1 MERRIVINLPN
12 GESKKVPIDETV
24 LKLTNSQITSLP
36 SEIGKLVNLE
46 KLVVYTNQLTSLP
59 SEIGKLV
66 NLKELWVFDNRLT
79 SLPPEIGKLVNLEK
93 LYVFDNQLTSLPSA
107 IVKLVNLKELQV
119 SSNQLTS
126 LPPEIGKLVNLK
138 ELDVSSNQMTSLPSE
153 IGKLVNLEKL
163 VVFKNQLTSLP
174 PEIGELVN
182 LEKLYVSSN
191 QLTSLPSAIGKLV
204 NLKELDV
211 SFNQLTSLPSEIGKL
226 VNLKEL
232 VVFKNQL
239 TSLPSEIGKLV
250 NLEKLYVFDNQL
262 TSLLSEIG
270 KLVNLKELRVSR
282 NRLTSLPP
290 EIGKLVNLKEIDV
303 SHNHQLTSLPSAIG
317 KLVNLE
323 KLDVSVN
330 QLTSLPSEIGKLVN
344 LEKLVVFKNQLTS
357 LPSEIGKLVNLEKL
371 DVSVNQLTSLPS
383 AIVKLVNLKELQ
395 VSSNQLTFLP
405 HEIGQLVNLTELVV
419 TYNHLTSLPSEIGKL
434 VNLEKLVVSGNQ
446 LTSLPSEIG
455 ELVNLKV
462 LDVSENQLTS
472 LPSWLMELKELETLD
487 IRQNFIKTVPVA
499 LVDRLRYFHYDVA
512 VNIGSFFS
520 EENYPNFLYFGEAR
534 ERLLAYHQQTIEFG
548 EHIPFL
554 DFSNMT
560 NEQLKGHNWVIVA
573 FTYWAKKLENL
584 PSGLGPKINKP
595 VSYKIFPE
603 RQTELE
609 VKDSLEFL
617 AYSLNPNKKYRP
629 LWKRRSG
636 YIHLES
642 LLKNLFENKENIWVL
657 SIVSGFGTPSSSSEK
672 DIIDFLSAA
681 YFLEKDEDFSNDL
694 MRVISFNKTIKAYS
708 SLKLADLYF
717 GYVADLPDSP
727 ELISNRYMYID
738 KIKDNDIKMGLLKTL
753 NFFNPSVKENVSVS
767 PNRNIMPHLFLSCL
781 KNRYFHLVVWVLQPL
796 EKQLAITNLNRE
808 EYFDNLIYYLP
819 FIINP
824 RMKSIPLLESLNPK
838 NYGEFLPYSDED
850 IYHWLNPLDLDII
863 NEEHISSRAKYLKT
877 LSDAATKPQWWVGLS
892 SDGCK
897 NEDNTNLISGDVRG
911 EDEDDPI
918 VSYGT
923 TLYYRCYTLSELTYS
938 FRENTET
945 GAFTWTVPDE
955 PRKQF
960 PRESITQLKEVLND
974 FGANLED
981 LLNGDYELEPENVSL
996 NVIELL
1002 KKIKQGEKFF
1012 KDANAIVATWEHTY
1026 SSYEKEDKDDFE
1038 KFILWLFILAMD
1050 LRFWKGIGHDWPY
1063 KYLEDEKQRQE
1074 AGGYCTSVE
1083 REYQVNVKAE
1093 ILSDLTKYPN
1103 VYDFVKTLP
1112 LVDYSIKEKK
1122 FSVGQRK
1129 ILDLFDLAL
1138 RRNFCLTHL
1147 SDLYL
1152 NTAMFWIDQ
1161 IFKWDDEHFT
1171 EMLRWMTK
1179 NPEQQGFDRTKL
1191 SGRTGHVDPIFE
1203 SQTDDLKDKVHDMVQ
1218 KFQMTNIIYEKRWN
1232 EVTLEEMA
1240 GKAIL
1245 EEELGV
1251 D

>member
-1 MERRIVINLPN
+1 MERRIAINLPN

-24 LKLTNSQITSLP
+24 LKLNDSQLTSLP
-36 SEIGKLVNLE
+36 SEIGKLINLKELDVSSNQLTSLPSNIGKLVKLKELSVYSNQLTSLPSDIGKLVNLE
-46 KLVVYTNQLTSLP
+46 KLVVSFNQLTSLP
-59 SEIGKLV
+59 SSICDG
-66 NLKELWVFDNRLT
+66 
-79 SLPPEIGKLVNLEK
+79 LVNLE
-93 LYVFDNQLTSLPSA
+93 
-107 IVKLVNLKELQV
+107 ELDV
-119 SSNQLTS
+119 SENQLTS

-138 ELDVSSNQMTSLPSE
+138 Q
-153 IGKLVNLEKL
+153 
-163 VVFKNQLTSLP
+163 
-174 PEIGELVN
+174 
-182 LEKLYVSSN
+182 LYVGNN
-191 QLTSLPSAIGKLV
+191 Q
-204 NLKELDV
+204 
-211 SFNQLTSLPSEIGKL
+211 
-226 VNLKEL
+226 
-232 VVFKNQL
+232 
-239 TSLPSEIGKLV
+239 
-250 NLEKLYVFDNQL
+250 
-262 TSLLSEIG
+262 
-270 KLVNLKELRVSR
+270 
-282 NRLTSLPP
+282 LTSLPP
-290 EIGKLVNLKEIDV
+290 EIGKLVNLKNLSV
-303 SHNHQLTSLPSAIG
+303 YANQLTSLPSAICDGLVNLKELSVSDNRLTSLPFEIG

-323 KLDVSVN
+323 ELIVHNN
-330 QLTSLPSEIGKLVN
+330 QLTSLPSEIGDLIN
-344 LEKLVVFKNQLTS
+344 LKELVVFQNQLIS
-357 LPSEIGKLVNLEKL
+357 LPSDIGKLVNLRGLFVYK
-371 DVSVNQLTSLPS
+371 NRLTSLPPD
-383 AIVKLVNLKELQ
+383 IGKLVNLKEL
-395 VSSNQLTFLP
+395 
-405 HEIGQLVNLTELVV
+405 VV
-419 TYNHLTSLPSEIGKL
+419 YD
-434 VNLEKLVVSGNQ
+434 NQ
-446 LTSLPSEIG
+446 LTSLPPDIG
-455 ELVNLKV
+455 KSLKKLDISYNQLKDFPPELFSLDTLEV
-462 LDVSENQLTS
+462 LNISYNQLTS
-472 LPSWLMELKELETLD
+472 IPSEIELLIDLEELNISGNRLNTLPRKIGTFTGLIKLEAYENLLTSIPTELGELLNLKILLIYKNRLTSLPSGIGHLDSLEKLDVSSNKLTSLPSNMKNLPNLKSLYISDNKLTYIPSWLMELEELETLD
-487 IRQNFIKTVPVA
+487 IKKNFIKTVPVA
-499 LVDRLRYFHYDVA
+499 LVDRLRYFQRDDTVK
-512 VNIGSFFS
+512 VVSGSFFS

-534 ERLLAYHQQTIEFG
+534 ERLLAYHQQTVEFG

-584 PSGLGPKINKP
+584 PSGLGPKINNP
-595 VSYKIFPE
+595 VSYKRFPE
-603 RQTELE
+603 KQTELE

-617 AYSLNPNKKYRP
+617 AYSLNPDEEYRP

-636 YIHLES
+636 YVHLES

-781 KNRYFHLVVWVLQPL
+781 KNRYFHLVAWVLQPL
-796 EKQLAITNLNRE
+796 EKQLAITGLNLE
-808 EYFDNLIYYLP
+808 EYFNNLIYYLP

-838 NYGEFLPYSDED
+838 NYGEFLPYSDKD
-850 IYHWLNPLDLDII
+850 IYRWLNPLDLDII

-974 FGANLED
+974 FGANSED

-1012 KDANAIVATWEHTY
+1012 KDANAVIATWKKTY
-1026 SSYEKEDKDDFE
+1026 INYNEEDKDDFE

-1171 EMLRWMTK
+1171 EMLRWITK
-1179 NPEQQGFDRTKL
+1179 NPKQQGFDRTRL
-1191 SGRTGHVDPIFE
+1191 SGKTGHVDPIFE